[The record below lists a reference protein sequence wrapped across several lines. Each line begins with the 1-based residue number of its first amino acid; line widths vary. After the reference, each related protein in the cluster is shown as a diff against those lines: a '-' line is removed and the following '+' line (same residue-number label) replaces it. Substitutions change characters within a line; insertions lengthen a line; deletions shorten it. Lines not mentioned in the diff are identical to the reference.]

1 MNVKSGLIEI
11 KKATEKDTYLVS
23 VLATVT
29 FFEAYFEQD
38 APADL
43 ANYIVESFSP
53 ASIKEQLNDPNS
65 TFFIISIDS
74 HAVGFA
80 KLISGSTDPSTENK
94 KTIELKRIYIV
105 ERMWRKGV
113 GETLLR
119 HCEEFARELGNDSIW
134 LGVWQL
140 NERGQSFYAKQ
151 GFVKKGT
158 ITFPYGNSVG
168 INDVMEKKL

>member
-1 MNVKSGLIEI
+1 MNVQSGLIEI
-11 KKATEKDTYLVS
+11 RQAAPEDTFLVS

-38 APADL
+38 APKDL

-53 ASIKEQLNDPNS
+53 ANIEKQLDDPGS
-65 TFFIISIDS
+65 TFFIISIDG

-80 KLISGSTDPSTENK
+80 KLISGSTDPSIEK
-94 KTIELKRIYIV
+94 ERTIELKRIYIV
-105 ERMWRKGV
+105 ERLWGRGV
-113 GETLLR
+113 GEKLLR
-119 HCEEFARELGNDSIW
+119 HCEEFARELGYDSIW

-158 ITFPYGNSVG
+158 ITFPFGNAVG
-168 INDVMEKKL
+168 INDVMEKEL